1 MIERDE
7 IIGERLR
14 SLDRYKAA
22 IERAQ
27 VLKDTGKLP
36 PNFDWSKLEED
47 NDEEIED
54 LVNI

>member
-14 SLDRYKAA
+14 SLDRYKSA

-47 NDEEIED
+47 TDEEIED